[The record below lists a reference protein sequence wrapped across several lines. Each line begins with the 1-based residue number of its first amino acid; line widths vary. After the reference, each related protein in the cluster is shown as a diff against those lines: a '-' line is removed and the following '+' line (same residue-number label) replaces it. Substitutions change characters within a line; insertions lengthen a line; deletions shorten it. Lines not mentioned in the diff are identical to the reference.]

1 MYIKAIIFDVDGTL
15 ADTENIHRQAF
26 NTAFREFGLDWEWSK
41 EKYMRLL
48 SISGGRERIRACLE
62 TDPEMNGSTGC
73 TRELAQRIHRRK
85 SEIYKDM
92 INSDHVTLR
101 SGVVRL
107 LNEAI
112 SEGIR
117 LAIATSSSTSNIET
131 LLENTLG
138 RETTTLF
145 DAIVTCDIV
154 SNKKPSPVAYQLTL
168 AKLGLQPE
176 QCIAIEDTSNGNR
189 SALATGLKTI
199 ITTHEFTFDSD
210 FPGASLVVDKLG
222 EPDNPFA
229 LISGNTFGKQFV
241 DIELLDA
248 ILAGD
253 EVSQK
258 IGYCEG
264 NLAVAAK

>member
-26 NTAFREFGLDWEWSK
+26 NAAFREFDLDWEWSK
-41 EKYMRLL
+41 EKYIHLL
-48 SISGGRERIRACLE
+48 SISGGRERIRDCLE
-62 TDPEMNGSTGC
+62 SDPKMNGSIGC
-73 TRELAQRIHRRK
+73 TRELAQRVHRRK
-85 SEIYKDM
+85 TEIYKDM
-92 INSDHVTLR
+92 LNSDRITLR

-117 LAIATSSSTSNIET
+117 LAIATSSSTSNVES

-154 SNKKPSPVAYQLTL
+154 SNKKPSPAAYQFAL

-176 QCIAIEDTSNGNR
+176 RCIAIEDTSNGNR
-189 SALATGLKTI
+189 AALATGIKTI

-210 FPGASLVVDKLG
+210 FTGASLVVDRLG
-222 EPDNPFA
+222 EPDKPFT
-229 LISGNTFGKQFV
+229 LSSGNAFGKQFV
-241 DIELLDA
+241 DLEFLDA
-248 ILAGD
+248 VLTYD
-253 EVSQK
+253 EVSQN
-258 IGYCEG
+258 IECCEG